1 MSETLDATVPSP
13 DPAPAPAPAPPA
25 PPAPTNEPT
34 APPAPTNEPTVPPAP
49 TNEPTAPPVQTP
61 VVEPVVVALTKEL
74 SDVVD
79 GIAHDLSGSV
89 VTVGDLL
96 RFVPRLA
103 SLVHTIQ
110 IRGSEKRDMVI
121 AAAHVLVDR
130 VIGAGDRPA
139 AHALVDVVFPH
150 AIASVID
157 VVAGRV
163 TFQQAAATAAVATV
177 AAAAANPVVV
187 AQVGNCLTQL
197 LACLAKK

>member
-1 MSETLDATVPSP
+1 VIES
-13 DPAPAPAPAPPA
+13 
-25 PPAPTNEPT
+25 
-34 APPAPTNEPTVPPAP
+34 TVPPV
-49 TNEPTAPPVQTP
+49 ETP
-61 VVEPVVVALTKEL
+61 VAAPVVAQVALSKEL
-74 SDVVD
+74 SDAVD
-79 GIAHDLSGSV
+79 EIVHELSGAV
-89 VTVGDLL
+89 VTGVSVGDLL

-103 SLVHTIQ
+103 SLVHTLQ

-130 VIGAGDRPA
+130 LIGVGDRPA
-139 AHALVDVVFPH
+139 AHALVDVVFPPV
-150 AIASVID
+150 IASVID

-163 TFQQAAATAAVATV
+163 TFQQAAVTAGTAAV